1 MKSSMVLRREAE
13 WSAPKILF
21 DLYIAPTGVARDKD
35 EGLPKFGSTRET
47 ICSPSAPMAQI

>member
-1 MKSSMVLRREAE
+1 MVLRREAE